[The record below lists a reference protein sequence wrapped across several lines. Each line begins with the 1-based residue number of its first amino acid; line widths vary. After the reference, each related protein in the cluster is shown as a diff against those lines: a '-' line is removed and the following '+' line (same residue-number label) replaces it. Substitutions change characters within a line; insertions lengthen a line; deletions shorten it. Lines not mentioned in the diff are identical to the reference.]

1 LFAGLRI
8 GKGEGFAD
16 LEWAMMCSMG
26 AVNDSTVVVAT
37 CHDCQVLDLPE
48 KLFGEHD
55 LTVDYILTPTQV
67 SVHDCNLCPVIIIT
81 NHSKNFLDV
90 N

>member
-1 LFAGLRI
+1 MLIDHLVAMRDPLCFYLFAGLRI

-16 LEWAMMCSMG
+16 LEWAMMSSMG

-48 KLFGEHD
+48 KLFGPHD
-55 LTVDYILTPTQV
+55 LNVDFILTPTQV
-67 SVHDCNLCPVIIIT
+67 SIDH
-81 NHSKNFLDV
+81 H
-90 N
+90 